1 MEQGQVATTT
11 GRAARRPTADPVAS
25 HRAPARTTPTPAEP
39 RLRVLHSLHA
49 PDGTTRYVDQ
59 MLGGAGGD
67 VEAMPFAWRTA
78 LRGDYDVLH
87 VHWPELLVRHPR
99 ALRRLG
105 RRIALRLLL
114 ARLRARRVPV
124 VRTLHNTVPHESVG
138 RAEGRALA
146 AVDAATTLYIL
157 LTDATTAP
165 GGAPS
170 VRIPLGHYRD
180 VFADLP
186 KSVATPGRLVTI
198 GLLRPYKGVEELL
211 DAFVAL
217 PDPGLRLTV
226 AGKPTPGLAA
236 TVADVA
242 ARDPRVEPDLRFVPD
257 ATFVHHVTAA
267 ELVVLPYRQMTNS
280 GVLLAA
286 LSLDR
291 PCLVPASPANA
302 AVAAEVG
309 PGWVLQYDGD
319 FDAAVLAAGL
329 HRARTTPRA
338 TRPDLAARD
347 WAGIG
352 AAHVDAYRTAV
363 RLVRGGSRG

>member
-1 MEQGQVATTT
+1 MEQGRTATADAGAATTAT
-11 GRAARRPTADPVAS
+11 TPDAATRTAAR
-25 HRAPARTTPTPAEP
+25 
-39 RLRVLHSLHA
+39 RLRVLHSLQP

-67 VEAMPFAWRTA
+67 VDALVFSWRTA
-78 LRGDYDVLH
+78 LRGGYDVLH

-99 ALRRLG
+99 PVRRLG
-105 RRIALRLLL
+105 RRAALRVVL
-114 ARLRARRVPV
+114 ALARARRVPV
-124 VRTLHNTVPHESVG
+124 VRTLHNTVPHESVS
-138 RAEGRALA
+138 RPEARALA
-146 AVDAATTLYIL
+146 AVDAATTLYVL
-157 LTDATTAP
+157 LTPATPAP

-180 VFADLP
+180 VFAPLP
-186 KSVATPGRLVTI
+186 QAATTPGHLVTI

-211 DAFVAL
+211 DAFAAL
-217 PDPGLRLTV
+217 PDPDLRLTV
-226 AGKPTPGLAA
+226 AGRPTPDLAPTIEA
-236 TVADVA
+236 AA
-242 ARDPRVEPDLRFVPD
+242 ARDPRIGTDLRFVPD
-257 ATFVHHVTAA
+257 ATFVEHVTSA

-309 PGWVLQYDGD
+309 DGWVLQYEGD
-319 FDAAVLAAGL
+319 VDAAVLADGL

-338 TRPDLAARD
+338 DRPDLGARD
-347 WAGIG
+347 WQTVG
-352 AAHVDAYRTAV
+352 AAHEDAYRTALA
-363 RLVRGGSRG
+363 LVRGRRRPGPGARAGA